1 MSEEDQNGQ
10 KLAPAPHAGDI
21 RWLSQ
26 TVGEPTVSKAL
37 KKPSL
42 PDGLDGDAVSP
53 ERFVQPE
60 PENISEPKYDAAL
73 VTEEND
79 ETTPVESSNS
89 DHSTMVVID
98 LDVSVGINDPEILTD
113 ISVTFSGLPT
123 GASLTAGAQN
133 DDNSWVVPATLLDNL
148 SIVITED
155 TSDFDMVI
163 IMDIGDGSPQSATI
177 HVANDPF
184 ADDHGKSFS
193 IRLAPGPELS
203 SVRLYVY
210 LDGGITFDRVLTWP
224 NGFDAPTNFVIPLL
238 NVSLP
243 FEILMRYEVLG
254 DNKEDGPSLVGIDIE
269 DTHVSS
275 GSPAITV
282 QGQINDQGIS
292 WQGDL
297 IIDVQSAL
305 KSATRVTSET
315 DAMPELLPLVSNDSE
330 PLMAI
335 EPSGPLDN
343 PEQELAII
351 DVDDT
356 QTAEVPEVES
366 AQDTHADVLIVDA
379 SLNDLKSPAFVDE
392 LLSLREFIR
401 GKASDSEREIYE
413 RLGVD
418 VSKWHDMSVR
428 GPIGAP
434 VDLNPSMPLLA
445 PKGGRDNTRAP
456 QKLHLSRINTEHD
469 VQVRVTG
476 LLPGAF
482 LTHGKNMGDGIW
494 HLTISEADHVSI
506 VPPMDQSKPA
516 SLQVSWRV
524 RSNVGHETIAQRS
537 ILSNSVLPQLKYAN
551 TDIRIMSLRL
561 DADLFDPEGHGA
573 LSITVGDMPPGTMLS
588 QGKNHGGGVWTLET
602 TSDTGFQLTACATQ
616 SPFSITLTCVALD
629 SETGNSTVASHVV
642 NVDPR
647 KGAMSSN
654 RTIAA

>member
-10 KLAPAPHAGDI
+10 KLAQAPHAGDI

-26 TVGEPTVSKAL
+26 TVGEPKVSKAL

-42 PDGLDGDAVSP
+42 PAGLDGDAVSP

-210 LDGGITFDRVLTWP
+210 LDGGIAFDRVLTWP

-243 FEILMRYEVLG
+243 FEIL
-254 DNKEDGPSLVGIDIE
+254 
-269 DTHVSS
+269 
-275 GSPAITV
+275 
-282 QGQINDQGIS
+282 
-292 WQGDL
+292 
-297 IIDVQSAL
+297 
-305 KSATRVTSET
+305 
-315 DAMPELLPLVSNDSE
+315 
-330 PLMAI
+330 
-335 EPSGPLDN
+335 
-343 PEQELAII
+343 
-351 DVDDT
+351 
-356 QTAEVPEVES
+356 
-366 AQDTHADVLIVDA
+366 
-379 SLNDLKSPAFVDE
+379 
-392 LLSLREFIR
+392 IR
-401 GKASDSEREIYE
+401 
-413 RLGVD
+413 
-418 VSKWHDMSVR
+418 
-428 GPIGAP
+428 
-434 VDLNPSMPLLA
+434 
-445 PKGGRDNTRAP
+445 
-456 QKLHLSRINTEHD
+456 
-469 VQVRVTG
+469 
-476 LLPGAF
+476 
-482 LTHGKNMGDGIW
+482 
-494 HLTISEADHVSI
+494 
-506 VPPMDQSKPA
+506 
-516 SLQVSWRV
+516 
-524 RSNVGHETIAQRS
+524 
-537 ILSNSVLPQLKYAN
+537 
-551 TDIRIMSLRL
+551 
-561 DADLFDPEGHGA
+561 
-573 LSITVGDMPPGTMLS
+573 
-588 QGKNHGGGVWTLET
+588 
-602 TSDTGFQLTACATQ
+602 
-616 SPFSITLTCVALD
+616 
-629 SETGNSTVASHVV
+629 
-642 NVDPR
+642 
-647 KGAMSSN
+647 
-654 RTIAA
+654 

>member
-1 MSEEDQNGQ
+1 MSKKDKNGQ
-10 KLAPAPHAGDI
+10 KLTPVTHAGDI
-21 RWLSQ
+21 CWLSQ
-26 TVGEPTVSKAL
+26 TVGEPKVSKAL
-37 KKPSL
+37 KRPSI
-42 PDGLDGDAVSP
+42 PAGLDGGAVSL

-60 PENISEPKYDAAL
+60 PENISESKYDDAL
-73 VTEEND
+73 VTKEND
-79 ETTPVESSNS
+79 ETIPVESSNS

-98 LDVSVGINDPEILTD
+98 LNVSVGINDPEMLAG

-133 DDNSWVVPATLLDNL
+133 DDNSWIVPATLLDNL

-155 TSDFDMVI
+155 TSDFDLVI
-163 IMDIGDGSPQSATI
+163 IMDSGDGSPQSATI
-177 HVANDPF
+177 YVANDPF
-184 ADDHGKSFS
+184 ADYDGKSFS

-210 LDGGITFDRVLTWP
+210 LDGGMAFYRVLTWP
-224 NGFDAPTNFVIPLL
+224 NGFDEPTNFVIPLL
-238 NVSLP
+238 NDTLP
-243 FEILMRYEVLG
+243 FEILMRYEILG
-254 DNKEDGPSLVGIDIE
+254 DNNEDGPSLVGIDIE

-282 QGQINDQGIS
+282 RGQINDQGIS

-297 IIDVQSAL
+297 IVDVQSAL
-305 KSATRVTSET
+305 KSATHVTSET
-315 DAMPELLPLVSNDSE
+315 DSMPEPLPLVSDDSK

-356 QTAEVPEVES
+356 QTADVSEVES
-366 AQDTHADVLIVDA
+366 AQDTHTDVLIVDA
-379 SLNDLKSPAFVDE
+379 SLNDLKSSAFVDE

-401 GKASDSEREIYE
+401 GKPSDSEREIYE
-413 RLGVD
+413 RLSVD

-434 VDLNPSMPLLA
+434 VDLDPSMPLLA

-456 QKLHLSRINTEHD
+456 QKLRLSRINTAHD
-469 VQVRVTG
+469 VQVHVTG

-494 HLTISEADHVSI
+494 HLTISEADQVSV
-506 VPPMDQSKPA
+506 VPSMNQSKSA
-516 SLQVSWRV
+516 SLQVSWRAQ
-524 RSNVGHETIAQRS
+524 SNVGHQIIAQRS
-537 ILSNSVLPQLKYAN
+537 ILSSSVLPQLKHAN
-551 TDIRIMSLRL
+551 TDIRMISLRL

-573 LSITVGDMPPGTMLS
+573 LSITIGDMPPGTMLS

-602 TSDTGFQLTACATQ
+602 SSDAVLHLAACATQ
-616 SPFSITLTCVALD
+616 SPFTIALTCVVLD

-642 NVDPR
+642 NVNLR
-647 KGAMSSN
+647 KGAMSPN